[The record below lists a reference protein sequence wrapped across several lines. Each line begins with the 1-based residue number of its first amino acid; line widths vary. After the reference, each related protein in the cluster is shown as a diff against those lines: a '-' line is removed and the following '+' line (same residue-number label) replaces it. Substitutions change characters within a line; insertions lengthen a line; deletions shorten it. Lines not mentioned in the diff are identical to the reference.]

1 MNWIILLL
9 FANSW
14 YSGVILIRHLLDGGE
29 FIRKGH
35 KIKKKK
41 NFNSIEGC
49 LLDKE
54 AFINWKLAFIRSF
67 MTLQ

>member
-29 FIRKGH
+29 FIREEH
-35 KIKKKK
+35 KIKKNK
-41 NFNSIEGC
+41 ILTALRGVY
-49 LLDKE
+49 
-54 AFINWKLAFIRSF
+54 
-67 MTLQ
+67 